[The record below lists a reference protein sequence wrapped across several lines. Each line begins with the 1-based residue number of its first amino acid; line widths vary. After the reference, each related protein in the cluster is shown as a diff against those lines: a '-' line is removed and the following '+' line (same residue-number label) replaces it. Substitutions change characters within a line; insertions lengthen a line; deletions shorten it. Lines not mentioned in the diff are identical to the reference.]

1 MKITKIAD
9 KLISHLYKEF
19 LETGE
24 TVYSASECLQ
34 LFPKEK
40 SHFIFTAIQLLNT
53 DGFVSVQYG
62 DDEPDTLVINLLTV
76 ERCET
81 NTLMK
86 KGYVI
91 FKEVLECI
99 GFLK

>member
-24 TVYSASECLQ
+24 TVYSASTCLP

-40 SHFIFTAIQLLNT
+40 PHLIFTAIRLLST
-53 DGFVSVQYG
+53 DGYVSVQYG
-62 DDEPDTLVINLLTV
+62 DDEPDTIALEILVI
-76 ERCET
+76 EHCEK
-81 NTLMK
+81 NTLLQ
-86 KGYVI
+86 KGYTI
-91 FKEVLECI
+91 FKEVLECA
-99 GFLK
+99 GFLI